1 MTEKR
6 IDEFE
11 GKVIEN
17 TQCEQERV
25 NRLGKYK
32 RNRNLLI

>member
-17 TQCEQERV
+17 TQCDQKRV
-25 NRLGKYK
+25 NRLRK
-32 RNRNLLI
+32 